1 VREELARMGD
11 DDMDEDEVRETPFW
25 SRCIATK
32 NDRFTK
38 TGSGQTYKKL
48 RQKEMRFLQEA
59 SAKRVADLQSQLNE
73 LEQLSER
80 FNDDVSVAA
89 NICV

>member
-1 VREELARMGD
+1 MGD

-38 TGSGQTYKKL
+38 TGSGQTYKK
-48 RQKEMRFLQEA
+48 RCGFCR
-59 SAKRVADLQSQLNE
+59 KRAPNAWL
-73 LEQLSER
+73 
-80 FNDDVSVAA
+80 
-89 NICV
+89 ICSRSSMSSNSSRNGSMMT